1 LRDCFQRFSLSSNR
15 WRAPGSGRCP
25 PATRVRQ
32 LQYAAVEPFRTRPDP
47 ELFLATVRTETPAL
61 LAVLVAEGL
70 APLWHAWITTTETP
84 SAVAPTLL
92 ADLAQQSRLAAAVY
106 LLHCRTAARVCECLK
121 RAALPHAILK
131 GTALR
136 ETLYANPYMRPADDV
151 DVLVQ
156 PEHRDAAIR
165 ALLHQGLVRGGSDR
179 RTASHEVCLQDG
191 HTMVDLHWHLFRP
204 GRSRIDLAALLLKT
218 ARPLGPFSVLS
229 DDANLLIMLVH
240 PAFTN
245 YVNGRTSKL
254 IRVVDLDRM
263 LRTTQPDWDWILPL
277 IGAAGLRTAA
287 WAVLHWQRALMDT
300 PVDPTVLRFLE
311 PGTRQRRYLASWIDH
326 RLTARLD
333 VVPGLVQWAFTL
345 ALHERPADVLR
356 VVVQLGKARL
366 EAGRILQHLQQLA

>member
-1 LRDCFQRFSLSSNR
+1 M
-15 WRAPGSGRCP
+15 
-25 PATRVRQ
+25 
-32 LQYAAVEPFRTRPDP
+32 
-47 ELFLATVRTETPAL
+47 FLAAVRTEPPAL

-70 APLWHAWITTTETP
+70 APLWHDWITTTEMA
-84 SAVAPTLL
+84 SEVAPALL
-92 ADLAQQSRLAAAVY
+92 ADLAHQSRLAAAVY
-106 LLHCRTAARVCECLK
+106 LLHCRAAARVCECLK

-151 DVLVQ
+151 DVLVH

-165 ALLHQGLVRGGSDR
+165 ALLNQGVVRGGRDR
-179 RTASHEVCLQDG
+179 RTVSHEICLKEG

-204 GRSRIDLAALLLKT
+204 GRSRIDLAPLLLTT

-229 DDANLLIMLVH
+229 NDANLLIMLVH
-240 PAFTN
+240 AAFTN

-254 IRVVDLDRM
+254 IRVVDLDRL

-287 WAVLHWQRALMDT
+287 WAVLYRQRSLMDT
-300 PVDPTVLRFLE
+300 PVDPTVLRYLE

-333 VVPGLVQWAFTL
+333 GVPGLVQWAFTL
-345 ALHERPADVLR
+345 ALHERPADILR
-356 VVVQLGKARL
+356 VVAQLGKARL
-366 EAGRILQHLQQLA
+366 EADRILKHLEQIA